1 MSNVNRAKRLLM
13 IACALALAW
22 PVMAPYSEAA
32 TPWGLIAGRVVG
44 RVKQLSQKPNGEQPG
59 FDVATVILNAD
70 AGKVYA
76 TAVSMLRRNQAVH
89 IVAQDAKDRTV
100 EFSNGKR
107 SAGITVT
114 DLGTRLSQM
123 LVASASVS
131 GQESATLQIVD
142 GILRVCQEMK
152 VTCSER

>member
-1 MSNVNRAKRLLM
+1 MRCADYLKRSLLVLCM
-13 IACALALAW
+13 LILAW
-22 PVMAPYSEAA
+22 PQLVPDGAAA

-44 RVKQLSQKPNGEQPG
+44 RVKLLSQKPKDDQPG

-70 AGKVYA
+70 AERVYA
-76 TAVSMLRRNQAVH
+76 TTVSMLRRNQNLHV
-89 IVAQDAKDRTV
+89 VAEDPRDRTV

-107 SAGITVT
+107 SARITVT
-114 DLGTRLSQM
+114 NLGNRLSQM
-123 LVASASVS
+123 LVASATVS
-131 GQESATLQIVD
+131 GQESSTLQIVE

>member
-1 MSNVNRAKRLLM
+1 MYHATRVRRLLLV
-13 IACALALAW
+13 ICALALVW
-22 PVMAPYSEAA
+22 PQLIPYSEAA

-44 RVKQLSQKPNGEQPG
+44 RVKQLSQKPNGERPG

-76 TAVSMLRRNQAVH
+76 TTVSMLRRNQAVH
-89 IVAQDAKDRTV
+89 VVAEDAKDRTV

-114 DLGTRLSQM
+114 DLGTRLSQI
-123 LVASASVS
+123 LVASASAS

-152 VTCSER
+152 VTCRER